1 MGYAYIDDTL
11 HTRLLAVV
19 SIHVGLV
26 YSVTVSVTVSV
37 SETLG
42 RELRLFLKMTETTT
56 KTYTLEEVSQHRT
69 TTSVWL
75 VIHDNVY
82 DVTKFLD
89 EHPGGEEVMLEQG
102 GGNASES
109 FEDVGHSQDARELM
123 KDYFIGELDEKD
135 KVKSPKVKRA
145 EDLPY
150 SPSNDGG
157 TNKSSKSCC
166 IM

>member
-1 MGYAYIDDTL
+1 
-11 HTRLLAVV
+11 
-19 SIHVGLV
+19 
-26 YSVTVSVTVSV
+26 
-37 SETLG
+37 
-42 RELRLFLKMTETTT
+42 MTETTT

-135 KVKSPKVKRA
+135 KVKSAKVKRA

-157 TNKSSKSCC
+157 AFYNWVIPGLIALGVALAYRYFFASSN
-166 IM
+166 